1 MKRND
6 RVQQAGRLLMAMFT
20 VGFTGA
26 TAFGAPVDEEL
37 IGSDVAVHASTLGM
51 ANATVSRAR
60 GVDALLT
67 NPAGLGALS
76 RSEFALTTTFNGRR
90 LESQLGRN
98 DPSSVSASAFR
109 LGSLGFVYDADVPSG
124 FGVGIAYQQVRDLDA
139 WSFVEGAE
147 TTGDYAGY
155 DVSEDRQTLGNV
167 GALTLGLGAEVAPG
181 TRLGVAVDLWD
192 GQRDRTILFDG
203 NNPRTADGFEFDDG
217 YTRLISASRV
227 KLGVELGVV
236 PEFTLGG
243 TILFPSDVDIR
254 EDWQQRSTYRNAD
267 GTTDND
273 AQTGVTDYTLHL
285 PAEFR
290 GGATLRLPPFRVSGE
305 LRYAD
310 WTSASYAPA
319 PARDIDRRQFA
330 RYFDSTIETRLGGE
344 LDLGNGAAL
353 RVGFIGERI
362 PATWYD
368 VTVEPVTLAAGLT
381 TPLAPGVLLDL
392 AYLFTTW
399 ERENADVRETLA
411 NHRVVIGARCVF

>member
-1 MKRND
+1 MKRSN
-6 RVQQAGRLLMAMFT
+6 RAQAGWLRTALFP
-20 VGFTGA
+20 VGFAAA
-26 TAFGAPVDEEL
+26 TAFAAPVDEEL
-37 IGSDVAVHASTLGM
+37 IGSDVSVHAPTLGM

-76 RSEFALTTTFNGRR
+76 RSELALTTTYDGRQ

-98 DPSSVSASAFR
+98 DASSVSASAFR
-109 LGSLGFVYDADVPSG
+109 LGNLGFVYDADVPNG
-124 FGVGIAYQQVRDLDA
+124 FGVGIAYRLVRNLDA
-139 WSFVEGAE
+139 RSFVEGIE

-155 DVSEDRQTLGNV
+155 DVTEDRETLGNV
-167 GALTLGLGAEVAPG
+167 RALTLGLGAEVAPG

-192 GQRDRTILFDG
+192 GERDRTILFVG
-203 NNPRTADGFEFDDG
+203 NHPRTSDGFAFDDD

-227 KLGVELGVV
+227 KVGLELGVV
-236 PEFTLGG
+236 PELTLGG

-254 EDWQQRSTYRNAD
+254 EDWQQLTTYRNAD
-267 GTTDND
+267 GTTNKD
-273 AQTGVTDYTLHL
+273 AQTGITDYALHL
-285 PAEFR
+285 PVELR

-310 WTSASYAPA
+310 WTSASYSPA
-319 PARDIDRRQFA
+319 PARDVDRRQFA
-330 RYFDSTIETRLGGE
+330 RYFDSTVETRIGAE
-344 LDLGNGAAL
+344 LELGNGAAL
-353 RVGFIGERI
+353 RVGFIGDRI

-368 VTVEPVTLAAGLT
+368 VTVEPVTLTAGLT

-399 ERENADVRETLA
+399 ERENADVRETLTS
-411 NHRVVIGARCVF
+411 HRFLVGARCVF